1 MKTQIYNDTILK
13 ITRPTLK
20 INDHVVL
27 SENLHVVQTT
37 TGQLSFSRLTEDQ
50 KTWRRGPGRFSTCVA
65 TARRPAKVF
74 SPTTGVGLVA
84 AVRRAACRCRPPLR

>member
-50 KTWRRGPGRFSTCVA
+50 KTLICKIIDINKEDRTCILESNISMFPCA
-65 TARRPAKVF
+65 
-74 SPTTGVGLVA
+74 
-84 AVRRAACRCRPPLR
+84 LRDLILITSVEI